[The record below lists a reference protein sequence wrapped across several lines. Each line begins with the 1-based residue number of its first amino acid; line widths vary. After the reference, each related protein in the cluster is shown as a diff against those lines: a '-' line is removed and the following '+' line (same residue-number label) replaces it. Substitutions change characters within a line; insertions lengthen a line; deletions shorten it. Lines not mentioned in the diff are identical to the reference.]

1 MKKIKKSLIS
11 FTAVLMT
18 MLMLVQVSFA
28 AGRQLIPVG
37 DVVGISLTTDGVLVV
52 GFPDEDTSPAKAAG
66 IKVGD
71 VIIKMGNVPVR
82 CGADLEKYSLSTEP
96 VEITIMRF
104 GEEKCITVTPRLGK
118 SGEAELGMWLRDGI
132 NGIGTVTFYDPET
145 GLFGALGHGVN
156 DADTKI
162 LIPVGD
168 GILADAEVT
177 SVTAGKCGFPGQL
190 SGAFDFG
197 EVVGIVSG
205 NTVCGIFGKVTDK
218 SFAENMAMTETA
230 DESEIAVGKATI
242 ISCVDENGPCEYDV
256 EIVKVDIHNREGH
269 NFVIKITD
277 EDLLAKTGGIVQ
289 GMSGSP
295 ILQNGKLVG
304 AVTHVFV
311 NQPDTGY
318 GIFIE
323 NMLEAAG

>member
-1 MKKIKKSLIS
+1 MKKIKKSFIS
-11 FTAVLMT
+11 AAAVLMT
-18 MLMLVQVSFA
+18 MLLLVQVSFA

-37 DVVGISLTTDGVLVV
+37 DVVGISISTDGVLVV
-52 GFPDEDTSPAKAAG
+52 GFPDEDASPAKVAG
-66 IKVGD
+66 IKTGD
-71 VIIKMGNVPVR
+71 VIIKMGDVDVG
-82 CGADLEKYSLSTEP
+82 CGADLDKCSLSIDP
-96 VEITIMRF
+96 VEITVKRS
-104 GEEKCITVTPRLGK
+104 GEEKRITVTPRIGEN
-118 SGEAELGMWLRDGI
+118 GEAELGMWLRDGI

-162 LIPVGD
+162 LMPVGD
-168 GILADAEVT
+168 GILAEAEVT

-190 SGAFDFG
+190 SGVFDFG
-197 EVVGIVSG
+197 EVIGIVSG

-230 DESEIAVGKATI
+230 EEDEIHTGKATI
-242 ISCVDENGPCEYDV
+242 ISCVDEDGPCEYDV
-256 EIVKVDIHNREGH
+256 EIVKVDIPNRYGR
-269 NFVIKITD
+269 NFVIKVTD

-295 ILQNGKLVG
+295 IIQDGKLVG

-318 GIFIE
+318 GIYIE
-323 NMLEAAG
+323 NMLDAAG